1 MDPIGSIKIWT
12 TDKMDLVDQVQ
23 SGNDDLLSQ
32 LPTELLLDLTLRFLK
47 PPDILRLCQVSQVF
61 NERLC
66 QNDYVWKQLYQRDI
80 STQQRPQS
88 GMYRSAYQTIQH
100 YIQQHT
106 INDNRVYAATHG
118 YEKLFDTL
126 IRLDPLHKDYFVPLT
141 KAAKNGHLDIVRR
154 IIALTG
160 QDIFWT
166 ALTLAAVHGHRPI
179 VDYMLHYANE
189 IPIDLDE
196 ALNEALISA
205 TSGGHRDLVNELIR
219 RGANDYNGA
228 LLKAAEKGYTDIVN
242 DMVSHGA
249 NDYNEALLR
258 AVFGG
263 HRDIVNYIISRGA
276 NAFNEA
282 MELAAINGHQD
293 IIDDMLQHG
302 ATSYNETMVEAA
314 RNGFPGIVNQMIDL
328 GANDYNRAM
337 ANAAYYGHSEIVNR
351 MLELGADNYNW
362 ALASAAIGGYPAIVD
377 QMIKRGANDY
387 NTALA
392 LNGAAGGG
400 HLDTVQ
406 HLIDL
411 GANNYDE
418 AIDIA
423 AISYHPEVVELLERN
438 RNLHLS

>member
-12 TDKMDLVDQVQ
+12 TDKMDLIERVQ
-23 SGNDDLLSQ
+23 SGDDDLLSQ
-32 LPTELLLDLTLRFLK
+32 VPLELLLDITLRFMK
-47 PPDILRLCQVSQVF
+47 PPDILRLCQVSSVF

-66 QNDYVWKQLYQRDI
+66 QNDYFWKQLYQRDI
-80 STQQRPQS
+80 STQQLPTA
-88 GMYRSAYQTIQH
+88 GMYRSAYQTLQR

-106 INDNRVYAATHG
+106 MNDNRVYAATHG

-126 IRLDPLHKDYFVPLT
+126 IRSDPLHKDYFVPLT
-141 KAAKNGHLDIVRR
+141 KAAQNGHLDIVRR
-154 IIALTG
+154 ILALTSP
-160 QDIFWT
+160 DSFWP
-166 ALTLAAVHGHRPI
+166 ALTQGAAHGQRQI
-179 VDYMLHYANE
+179 VDYILHYVAA
-189 IPIDLDE
+189 IPIDLDDV
-196 ALNEALISA
+196 LNEALISA
-205 TSGGHRDLVNELIR
+205 TSGGHRDLVNELIH

-228 LLKAAEKGYTDIVN
+228 LLEAAGEGYADIVT
-242 DMVSHGA
+242 DMVSRGA

-258 AVFGG
+258 AAYSG
-263 HRDIVNYIISRGA
+263 HQDIVDYIISRGA

-293 IIDDMLQHG
+293 IINDMLQHG

-314 RNGFPGIVNQMIDL
+314 RNGFPAIVNQMIDL

-351 MLELGADNYNW
+351 MLELGANNYNW
-362 ALASAAIGGYPAIVD
+362 ALASAASSGYPAIVD

-387 NTALA
+387 NTAL
-392 LNGAAGGG
+392 NGAAGGG
-400 HLDTVQ
+400 HLDIVQ

-418 AIDIA
+418 AIDVA
-423 AISYHPEVVELLERN
+423 AMSYHPEVVDLLERY
-438 RNLHLS
+438 RNPHPS